1 MQKIEVNICSTYSVS
16 LLTNGTCR
24 SYWALRTLEKNERE

>member
-1 MQKIEVNICSTYSVS
+1 MYYAKKEVNIFSTYSVS

-24 SYWALRTLEKNERE
+24 SYWALRTLENK